1 MALCF
6 VCWQEIG
13 RISIEMNGTLEDQ
26 LTNLKEYQESIVSY
40 TPEIN
45 TLEGYHQL
53 IQEALVFD
61 NKYTPYTM
69 EVCAQIHLFKL
80 LLIFGFCYFFFLI
93 PPLPCVLCSSLQ
105 HLRVSWEQ
113 LLTTIARTINEVE
126 NQILTRDAKGISQEQ
141 LYEYRSS
148 FNHFDKVRA
157 LNCAFSNIK
166 HSYFVI
172 TVQVGGRNCCLCVL
186 VQSAF

>member
-1 MALCF
+1 MWSRASKIQYNIYLLHNINSSPCWIR
-6 VCWQEIG
+6 WQEIG

-69 EVCAQIHLFKL
+69 EVWTQIHLFNL
-80 LLIFGFCYFFFLI
+80 LLFLG
-93 PPLPCVLCSSLQ
+93 SSTSEL
-105 HLRVSWEQ
+105 
-113 LLTTIARTINEVE
+113 
-126 NQILTRDAKGISQEQ
+126 
-141 LYEYRSS
+141 
-148 FNHFDKVRA
+148 
-157 LNCAFSNIK
+157 
-166 HSYFVI
+166 
-172 TVQVGGRNCCLCVL
+172 
-186 VQSAF
+186 

>member
-1 MALCF
+1 MLSRINKIQYNIYLLHNINSSLCSI
-6 VCWQEIG
+6 CWQEIG

-69 EVCAQIHLFKL
+69 EVWKQIRLFNL
-80 LLIFGFCYFFFLI
+80 LLF
-93 PPLPCVLCSSLQ
+93 LCSCTSEFI
-105 HLRVSWEQ
+105 H
-113 LLTTIARTINEVE
+113 
-126 NQILTRDAKGISQEQ
+126 
-141 LYEYRSS
+141 
-148 FNHFDKVRA
+148 
-157 LNCAFSNIK
+157 
-166 HSYFVI
+166 
-172 TVQVGGRNCCLCVL
+172 
-186 VQSAF
+186 